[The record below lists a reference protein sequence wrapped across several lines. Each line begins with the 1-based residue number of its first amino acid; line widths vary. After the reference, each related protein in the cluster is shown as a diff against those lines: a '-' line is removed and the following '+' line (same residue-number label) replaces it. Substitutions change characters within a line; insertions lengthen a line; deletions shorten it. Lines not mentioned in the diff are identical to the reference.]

1 MSSPTQQLAQ
11 APNVGQVAHELET
24 GLTDA
29 LHLPGDAEYERQ
41 RDSFHGAPDAVVDTE
56 TVARRPATVR
66 VARRHGLPLTVLS
79 TGHGTVV
86 APDGGILLRTSEGRA
101 PRPARPDDVILHH
114 APHGRPGS
122 PAAVVRV
129 TVAQ

>member
-56 TVARRPATVR
+56 TVARRPGHRPRRPPPRPPAHRAVHR
-66 VARRHGLPLTVLS
+66 PRHGRRS
-79 TGHGTVV
+79 RRR
-86 APDGGILLRTSEGRA
+86 D
-101 PRPARPDDVILHH
+101 
-114 APHGRPGS
+114 
-122 PAAVVRV
+122 PAADLRRPCSP
-129 TVAQ
+129 TCSAR